1 MRSNSKCS
9 VFAAQIEASK
19 DSTLRMATFEKRTS
33 GRQKKKK
40 LDPFIYMGYADDND
54 SVESI
59 EAKFAMLDYKEK
71 QQSDLS
77 AEEIAKEVFVQTLEP
92 TQVPI
97 DVWYDLENW
106 GEEEELFP
114 EDEFEPGYYDGDDE
128 APIRGGRMRR
138 SHSLNKGDSEQSPNF
153 ANFTQV
159 DHLGSGI
166 ELWPDYKLKALLV
179 DTNIPNIN
187 NEFPN
192 MQEGISQ
199 KQFIESCAIC
209 PIYTVSQMN
218 PQVIAETAAKHM
230 KSQGFQ
236 DFAGFI
242 DAIIM
247 DVPFGHNGWNPD
259 TFHTFLSD
267 LKTKFKQSFF
277 VIWADPEHLPYVVEE
292 ATALDLKFCDSI
304 SCELLTGG
312 GAPLDIRLENGF
324 SRETRMLVMYRTDDI
339 SRNDLAQQRIKD
351 TGWGVSAIGG
361 KTYDR
366 YSMPMVAHKIIE
378 TMLPQRSGKSSRKR
392 VFVELWPSTFSR
404 REGWIMINEKES
416 EEDHNFYS
424 SSKYGKRKKF

>member
-1 MRSNSKCS
+1 M
-9 VFAAQIEASK
+9 
-19 DSTLRMATFEKRTS
+19 DKRTS

-40 LDPFIYMGYADDND
+40 MDPFIYMGYADDND

-59 EAKFAMLDYKEK
+59 EAKFAMLDFKEK
-71 QQSDLS
+71 HQSDLS

-97 DVWYDLENW
+97 DVWYDLENY
-106 GEEEELFP
+106 GEEEEFP

-128 APIRGGRMRR
+128 APSRGPRMRR
-138 SHSLNKGDSEQSPNF
+138 SHSSSKSEGESGSNF

-166 ELWPDYKLKALLV
+166 ELWPDYKLKSLLV
-179 DTNIPNIN
+179 DTNIPSIN

-192 MQEGISQ
+192 IQEILSQ
-199 KQFIESCAIC
+199 DQFIESCSNC
-209 PIYTVSQMN
+209 PIYTVPQMN
-218 PQVIAETAAKHM
+218 SQAIAETAKEHM
-230 KSQGFQ
+230 KTRGME
-236 DFAGFI
+236 FAGFV

-247 DVPFGHNGWNPD
+247 DVPFGHNGWTAD
-259 TFHTFLSD
+259 TFHNFLND
-267 LKTKFKQSFF
+267 LKNKFKQSFF

-304 SCELLTGG
+304 SCELLSGG
-312 GAPLDIRLENGF
+312 VTPLDIRMSNGF

-366 YSMPMVAHKIIE
+366 YSMPMAAHKIIE
-378 TMLPQRSGKSSRKR
+378 TMLPQRSGKGSRKR
-392 VFVELWPSTFSR
+392 VFVELWPSTFHR
-404 REGWIMINEKES
+404 REGWIMINEEQR
-416 EEDHNFYS
+416 DDDQNFYA
-424 SSKYGKRKKF
+424 KTNKRKRL